1 MASADKGGVS
11 YALSNKQI
19 ERSYNQILRQI
30 RIIFSK
36 QLQMY
41 DFHPTLLEKERED
54 FLKDVRLLKLF
65 IENENCKVKK
75 VNNGSVPPNSDANN
89 ASEYSDSDEPCWSD
103 EDDDDVSLVST
114 ECSGAEKMVK
124 VEKGLVDTKKEEE
137 EVDDNLVEKE
147 ICAGIGKKD
156 F

>member
-11 YALSNKQI
+11 HRLSSKRI
-19 ERSYNQILRQI
+19 ERSYNQILHQI

-41 DFHPTLLEKERED
+41 DFHKTLLEKERED
-54 FLKDVRLLKLF
+54 FVKDVSLLKLF
-65 IENENCKVKK
+65 IENEKRKVKQANK
-75 VNNGSVPPNSDANN
+75 SSVPPNSDENN
-89 ASEYSDSDEPCWSD
+89 TSEYSDSDEPYWSD
-103 EDDDDVSLVST
+103 EDYVDASLVST
-114 ECSGAEKMVK
+114 ECSGEENMEKS
-124 VEKGLVDTKKEEE
+124 EKGLVDMNREEE
-137 EVDDNLVEKE
+137 VEKE